1 MQKLMRKC
9 GVDGSGLDGSRGS
22 PITRTAHDNAAI
34 AFVTMAAFALYL
46 TTSFVLQTREATAL
60 FGADTGLYVW
70 LAHGNASDRVTRF
83 HPLTTTL
90 ITGWMRVFS
99 PLGTWIAPEQILK
112 GLMAAVGTLGVW
124 AAMGAFSALVPR
136 RFVPWLGA
144 IYATSLGCWYFSSI
158 AESKIISA
166 TLATLY
172 IATYCRLRADW
183 THARAACLTGVL
195 LLACLNE
202 IVAGLLVVVPVVD
215 ALYERGI
222 NLRRD
227 GWILPHA
234 LVVLVALAFLEFV
247 VNGRIAGASDD
258 PEQASHVS
266 MLLFYLADND
276 FDWTT
281 TTTFLSNWL
290 LFNIAAPAKLAT
302 HAFPQWPNYRG
313 FFPPGLGNYLTSPW
327 GWGLALM
334 FGMVVLT
341 SLFTLRGN
349 ESVRMAKGLLLGL
362 LAYAVLRGG
371 FFYVFDPNECLL
383 FSTSVT
389 LAHMVLIG
397 LPFVTSRIP
406 CKSVI
411 IGLGTTLLFV
421 NNAIFMFGL

>member
-1 MQKLMRKC
+1 M
-9 GVDGSGLDGSRGS
+9 
-22 PITRTAHDNAAI
+22 
-34 AFVTMAAFALYL
+34 
-46 TTSFVLQTREATAL
+46 
-60 FGADTGLYVW
+60 
-70 LAHGNASDRVTRF
+70 
-83 HPLTTTL
+83 
-90 ITGWMRVFS
+90 
-99 PLGTWIAPEQILK
+99 
-112 GLMAAVGTLGVW
+112 
-124 AAMGAFSALVPR
+124 
-136 RFVPWLGA
+136 
-144 IYATSLGCWYFSSI
+144 
-158 AESKIISA
+158 
-166 TLATLY
+166 
-172 IATYCRLRADW
+172 
-183 THARAACLTGVL
+183 
-195 LLACLNE
+195 
-202 IVAGLLVVVPVVD
+202 
-215 ALYERGI
+215 
-222 NLRRD
+222 
-227 GWILPHA
+227 
-234 LVVLVALAFLEFV
+234 
-247 VNGRIAGASDD
+247 
-258 PEQASHVS
+258 S